1 MKINYKGDYAI
12 KALLCL
18 ANNYNHN
25 YLSINEL
32 SEQIDAPIKFM
43 EQVLLQLKHG
53 GFVESKRGNEGGYK
67 LTRHPSLITLGEVVR
82 FINGPIEP
90 ISCLEPHY
98 KGCKEIPF
106 CVLRQVWK
114 QVHLA
119 TSEIIDRINFED
131 LINRSKEREVV
142 TSYSI

>member
-12 KALLCL
+12 KALLSL

-32 SEQIDAPIKFM
+32 SEKIDAPIKFM

-67 LTRHPSLITLGEVVR
+67 LTRHPSRISLGEVVR

-98 KGCKEIPF
+98 TGCKETSF

-114 QVHLA
+114 QVYESTA
-119 TSEIIDRINFED
+119 NIIDTVSLED
-131 LINRSKEREVV
+131 LVNRSKKLEVAS
-142 TSYSI
+142 SYSI